1 MDPCPAARTAL
12 RVPETSPLRPVPG
25 AGSSGMQSAVVRLR
39 WEKKMKPSRDAENQV
54 VSGSPPGPLAPPS
67 PLQFPWL
74 PPGLHSPL

>member
-1 MDPCPAARTAL
+1 
-12 RVPETSPLRPVPG
+12 
-25 AGSSGMQSAVVRLR
+25 MQSAVVRLR

-74 PPGLHSPL
+74 PPEAVGLAPAPPALSTPHHV